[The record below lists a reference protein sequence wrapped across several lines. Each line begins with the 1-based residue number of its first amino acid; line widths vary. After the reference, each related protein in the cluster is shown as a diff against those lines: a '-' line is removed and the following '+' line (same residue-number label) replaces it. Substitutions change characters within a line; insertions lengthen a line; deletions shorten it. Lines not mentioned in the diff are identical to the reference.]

1 MTVVNIQPRTRP
13 LTAMRV
19 LLHVTTRPQIMAFCP
34 RANVGVSTRLQDGV
48 WVDDNLDIR
57 WVAVPHN
64 GDLWDR
70 LENDGDWIVKVAE
83 DNWIIVSDTDFH
95 REYVIA

>member
-13 LTAMRV
+13 LSAMRV
-19 LLHVTTRPQIMAFCP
+19 LLHVTTRPQILAFCP
-34 RANVGVSTRLQDGV
+34 RANVGVSTQLRNGV
-48 WVDDNLDIR
+48 WVDDNRDIR

-64 GDLWDR
+64 GDLWDN
-70 LENDGDWIVKVAE
+70 LNNDGDWIVKVAE
-83 DNWIIVSDTDFH
+83 ENWIIVSDTDFH